1 MFYRK
6 NNKEFCIVLIK
17 MYKFMPLKFSGYFVQ
32 LISKFLPVQFQI
44 EGTEVGRRGQ
54 KGSEGDIKGQKRS
67 K

>member
-1 MFYRK
+1 
-6 NNKEFCIVLIK
+6 

-54 KGSEGDIKGQKRS
+54 KGSEGDIKDQKRS